1 MSRIQNILDKAER
14 DGSVR
19 RVRPMPETAAA
30 RALAYDAPAYDAPA
44 YDAPAPIAPHVEP
57 PLPAASEPAPAARPV
72 RARFDPN
79 LVAVLTAGSPAAEQY
94 RALRTRIAQ
103 ADRGSAVD
111 VVLLTSPGRGEGK
124 SLTAANLALTMGQ
137 DLQTRVCVV
146 DANLRHPRLH
156 GLFGVAGAPGLGDVL
171 AGRATL
177 AEALVRF
184 EDQAVVL
191 LPAGQP
197 PSHPAELLG
206 STAMRRTI
214 EVLRTQFDR
223 VIIDAPAAGPLAD
236 VGILAPL
243 VDGVLLVVQSGVT
256 TKPAIQDA
264 VSTIPGDKFLG
275 VVLNGG
281 AA

>member
-1 MSRIQNILDKAER
+1 MSRIQNILEKAER

-19 RVRPMPETAAA
+19 RVRPMPETMAAT
-30 RALAYDAPAYDAPA
+30 ALAYDVPSPVPTHADPTSPTS
-44 YDAPAPIAPHVEP
+44 
-57 PLPAASEPAPAARPV
+57 SEPAPAARTV
-72 RARFDPN
+72 RGARFDPN
-79 LVAVLTAGSPAAEQY
+79 LVAALASGSPTAEQY
-94 RALRTRIAQ
+94 RALRTRLTQ
-103 ADRGSAVD
+103 VDHGSAVE

-124 SLTAANLALTMGQ
+124 SLTAANLALTMGH
-137 DLQTRVCVV
+137 DMQTRVCVV

-156 GLFGVAGAPGLGDVL
+156 GLFGVPETPGLGDVL

-177 AEALVRF
+177 AEALVGF
-184 EDQAVVL
+184 DSQPVML
-191 LPAGQP
+191 LPAGGP

-214 EVLRTQFDR
+214 EMLRTQFDR

-236 VGILAPL
+236 VGILAPM
-243 VDGVLLVVQSGVT
+243 VDGVLLVVHAGVT
-256 TKPAIQDA
+256 TKPAIQEA

-281 AA
+281 VA

>member
-19 RVRPMPETAAA
+19 RVRPMPDAAA
-30 RALAYDAPAYDAPA
+30 AGALAYDAPAPLVTHMD
-44 YDAPAPIAPHVEP
+44 EP
-57 PLPAASEPAPAARPV
+57 RATVSEPMPGPPPV
-72 RARFDPN
+72 RGARFDST
-79 LVAVLTAGSPAAEQY
+79 LVAVLTSGSPVAEQY

-103 ADRGSAVD
+103 ADRGSSVD
-111 VVLLTSPGRGEGK
+111 VVLVTSPGRGEGK

-137 DLQTRVCVV
+137 DVQTRVCVI
-146 DANLRHPRLH
+146 DANLRQPCLH
-156 GLFGVAGAPGLGDVL
+156 RLFGVGEAPGLGDVL

-177 AEALVRF
+177 AEALVHF
-184 EDQAVVL
+184 EEQAVVL

-197 PSHPAELLG
+197 SSHPAELLG

-223 VIIDAPAAGPLAD
+223 VIIDAPSAGPLAD

-243 VDGVLLVVQSGVT
+243 VDGVLLVVQSGVS
-256 TKPAIQDA
+256 TKPAIQEA
-264 VSTIPGDKFLG
+264 VATIPGDKFLG

>member
-1 MSRIQNILDKAER
+1 
-14 DGSVR
+14 
-19 RVRPMPETAAA
+19 MPETMAAT
-30 RALAYDAPAYDAPA
+30 ALAYDAPDSMPM
-44 YDAPAPIAPHVEP
+44 PSHQ
-57 PLPAASEPAPAARPV
+57 PAPAREPV
-72 RARFDPN
+72 APSRVVRGGRFHAN
-79 LVAVLTAGSPAAEQY
+79 LVAVHASGSSTAEQY
-94 RALRTRIAQ
+94 RALRTRLTQ
-103 ADRGSAVD
+103 ANQGGAID

-124 SLTAANLALTMGQ
+124 SLTAANLALTMGH
-137 DLQTRVCVV
+137 DAQTRVCVI

-156 GLFGVAGAPGLGDVL
+156 SLFGVPETPGLGDVL

-177 AEALVRF
+177 AEALVQF
-184 EDQAVVL
+184 DDQGVVL

-197 PSHPAELLG
+197 QSHPADLLG

-214 EVLRTQFDR
+214 ESLRTQFDR

-243 VDGVLLVVQSGVT
+243 VDGVLLVVHAGVT
-256 TKPAIQDA
+256 TKPAIQEA